1 MAAKP
6 GLVIV
11 GACHAGV
18 QLAVSAREAGW
29 QEPVTLIGEEEAL
42 PYQRPPL
49 SKEFLLGKMPEE
61 SLPLRAEAFYEGH
74 GIDPR
79 LGSRASAIDRAAK
92 SLSLKDGTRLDYAK
106 LALTTGARVRRLSLP
121 GAEAEGVF
129 YLRSLAD
136 SQALAAAAES
146 AGSIAVV
153 GGGFIGLEIAA
164 ALASLGKQVTVLE
177 AAERLM
183 GRAVG
188 PEVSDFYAEQHRAR
202 GVAVKLACGLDRI
215 DLDAKGRVAG
225 VVTSDGRIEADL
237 LVIGV
242 GVLPNGELAAE
253 TGLDCP
259 NGIAVDHC
267 ARTADPDIFAAG
279 DCALHPNAWAGGGD
293 GGMIRLESVQNA
305 ADQARAAA
313 ANLTGGE
320 TPYESVPWF
329 WTNQFDLKMQ
339 MVGLSGGHDRRVLRG
354 SPEEAK
360 FSVFYFKGERLLAI
374 DSINRPADHIA
385 GRKLL
390 TAGVSPSP
398 DQAADPDFALK
409 SLMTN

>member
-29 QEPVTLIGEEEAL
+29 QEPITLIGEEEAL

-74 GIDPR
+74 GIDLR
-79 LGSRASAIDRAAK
+79 LGSRARAIDRAAK
-92 SLSLKDGTRLDYAK
+92 RLSLEDGTRLDYAK

-146 AGSIAVV
+146 AGSVAVV

-188 PEVSDFYAEQHRAR
+188 PEVSDFYAKQHRAR
-202 GVAVKLACGLDRI
+202 GVAVKLACALDRI
-215 DLDAKGRVAG
+215 ELDAKGRVAG

-253 TGLDCP
+253 AGLDCP
-259 NGIAVDHC
+259 NGIAVDRC
-267 ARTADPDIFAAG
+267 ARTANPDIFAA
-279 DCALHPNAWAGGGD
+279 
-293 GGMIRLESVQNA
+293 
-305 ADQARAAA
+305 
-313 ANLTGGE
+313 
-320 TPYESVPWF
+320 
-329 WTNQFDLKMQ
+329 
-339 MVGLSGGHDRRVLRG
+339 
-354 SPEEAK
+354 
-360 FSVFYFKGERLLAI
+360 
-374 DSINRPADHIA
+374 
-385 GRKLL
+385 
-390 TAGVSPSP
+390 
-398 DQAADPDFALK
+398 
-409 SLMTN
+409 